1 MADVGYG
8 DYRAAAMRLLDNAQ
22 QQTDENPV
30 DRQIFEQGDPV
41 HGDRLSRELDPN
53 SDQNFAGRRVTNA
66 LAIAPNAASAAVN
79 AVADLGERSGLFT
92 KQETAGPD
100 AQAGRL
106 PTDWG
111 PAIRRGFAS
120 IGIPTA
126 ELPENASTA
135 QKLGEGAIDMGVSA
149 LPAAGLAAVRAA
161 PGAWNAARAG
171 MSSML
176 KNASAVPLAAGGA
189 LPVTSSSAVTL
200 APLSA
205 ALSAACCQAQCCH
218 RAQHGLRK
226 TTSAASQAHR
236 LQQLPPQKAVSA
248 WLRASAGLLHLRVSS
263 SKTKSRHRRNWQ
275 LAIAARRRR
284 LRKSAMRCGRDV
296 RHFRPR
302 HQKPHLM
309 SLPRRTRAPQLQHSR
324 RIPGRCRARAAPPRN
339 CC

>member
-189 LPVTSSSAVTL
+189 YAGDKLIGGDAGPFIGGTVGGMLPSTVLSPSATR
-200 APLSA
+200 A
-205 ALSAACCQAQCCH
+205 AQDY
-218 RAQHGLRK
+218 
-226 TTSAASQAHR
+226 SAASQAHR